1 MPMSGTITVRIR
13 KESDTML
20 FLWIGGGVLTL
31 LAVISL
37 IASYICFYK
46 LFYASRTKNF
56 AEEYPVP
63 DVDFLG
69 EYAPDVEMWIEKAS
83 KLEYRDVE
91 IKSFDGL
98 TLRGKYYERDP
109 KAPIEILLHGYRG
122 DSVRDLSGGI
132 FRCFSIGHN
141 VLLVDQRAAGRSEG
155 HIISFGVNE
164 SRDCADWISFVINN
178 INPEAKIVISGVSMG
193 ASTVL
198 IAAGRELPENVVG
211 VLADC
216 GFTSAKAEIK
226 KVMKDMKLPSDLI
239 YPFARL
245 GGILFGGFDVD
256 SVSSIESVKKA
267 RVPIIFL
274 HGEGDEFVP
283 CYMSRE
289 NYEACVSEKKLV
301 TFPRA
306 GHGLSYPADPER
318 YLIEGREFFR
328 PILGDQAPFDVEY

>member
-1 MPMSGTITVRIR
+1 MYIFIAVLSVL
-13 KESDTML
+13 L
-20 FLWIGGGVLTL
+20 FLLFCFIGAMTYCFFKVFYVRTKPDPNEEFPLPKGEAYEKYHDQLIKWI
-31 LAVISL
+31 
-37 IASYICFYK
+37 K
-46 LFYASRTKNF
+46 ASRSMSHKC
-56 AEEYPVP
+56 
-63 DVDFLG
+63 
-69 EYAPDVEMWIEKAS
+69 
-83 KLEYRDVE
+83 VE
-91 IKSFDGL
+91 ITSHDGL
-98 TLRGKYYERDP
+98 KLRGKYYEYAP
-109 KAPIEILLHGYRG
+109 GAPIELMLHGYRG
-122 DSVRDLSGGI
+122 NSERDLSGGI
-132 FRCFSIGHN
+132 LRAFALGHS
-141 VLLVDQRAAGRSEG
+141 VLLVDLRGCGRSEG
-155 HIISFGVNE
+155 SISTFGIFE
-164 SRDCADWISFVINN
+164 TRDCLAWIEYIIDYIDFG
-178 INPEAKIVISGVSMG
+178 AKIILTGVSMG

-318 YLIEGREFFR
+318 YLIEVREFFR